1 MEHQYSTLLEIPPSL
16 PLPQVIFLDAVGT
29 LFGVRDSVGQVYSEM
44 ASKHGVN
51 CAPELLNKYFY
62 AAFKNAPP
70 CIFPNLSAVDIPAAE
85 YQWWRE
91 INRQTFVAAGVWEQF
106 EDFEAFF
113 QELYAYFA
121 TPATWTI
128 YPDTIAAL
136 TNWQRAG
143 VTLGVLSNF
152 DSRLYTVLKGLDLHQ
167 YFSTITI
174 STEVSAAKPQAEI
187 FAAALS
193 KHQCPATSAW
203 HIGDSLE
210 EDYLGAGR
218 IGMTAIWLN
227 RHT

>member
-1 MEHQYSTLLEIPPSL
+1 MEHQYSTLLDIPTTI

-62 AAFKNAPP
+62 AAFKNSSP
-70 CIFPNLSAVDIPAAE
+70 CIFTDRSTGDIPAAE

-91 INRQTFVAAGVWEQF
+91 INRQTFTAAGIWDQF
-106 EDFEAFF
+106 ADFEAFF
-113 QELYAYFA
+113 QELYDYFTTSA
-121 TPATWTI
+121 AWTI

-136 TNWQRAG
+136 TNWQQAG
-143 VTLGVLSNF
+143 VPLAILSNF
-152 DSRLYTVLKGLDLHQ
+152 DSRLYPVLKALDLHQ
-167 YFSTITI
+167 YFSTVTI
-174 STEVSAAKPQAEI
+174 STEVGAAKPQAAI
-187 FAAALS
+187 FTTALS
-193 KHQCPATSAW
+193 KHQCPAQSAW

-210 EDYLGAGR
+210 EDYLGAGSV
-218 IGMTAIWLN
+218 GMTAIWLN